1 MFDKAYFDQKVFDL
15 QEVASKVAFQ
25 IDAFQND
32 AFQSV
37 IFKILEGILAS
48 TGALGKMT
56 SRIVGQGYISFAGT
70 LQAIRSVLVSLVG
83 TLTSAGVLVRITM
96 KLLSGAISSSGTLT
110 WLPMKLLQGVITPA
124 GILIRNS
131 YKSFIGI
138 IGVAGTLTAS
148 KIVSRAIGGFLDLS
162 GATTASIVAKL
173 VSVAGTLT
181 STGALSKFSKKVID
195 GAVTPTGALLR
206 STYKTL
212 AGAIT
217 SAGDLLKSKITFQ
230 AIGGVLN
237 FAGVVATSVIVI
249 VSVLVGGALI
259 LAGDVTKTTFKFIS
273 GVLSLIGK
281 LPFARFMW
289 HRISILSRSKTKM
302 TVQTTSKSRITIHLR
317 GGG

>member
-1 MFDKAYFDQKVFDL
+1 MFDKAYFDQKVLDL

-37 IFKILEGILAS
+37 ISKILEGILAS
-48 TGALGKMT
+48 TGAL
-56 SRIVGQGYISFAGT
+56 R
-70 LQAIRSVLVSLVG
+70 
-83 TLTSAGVLVRITM
+83 
-96 KLLSGAISSSGTLT
+96 
-110 WLPMKLLQGVITPA
+110 
-124 GILIRNS
+124 
-131 YKSFIGI
+131 
-138 IGVAGTLTAS
+138 
-148 KIVSRAIGGFLDLS
+148 
-162 GATTASIVAKL
+162 
-173 VSVAGTLT
+173 
-181 STGALSKFSKKVID
+181 
-195 GAVTPTGALLR
+195 R